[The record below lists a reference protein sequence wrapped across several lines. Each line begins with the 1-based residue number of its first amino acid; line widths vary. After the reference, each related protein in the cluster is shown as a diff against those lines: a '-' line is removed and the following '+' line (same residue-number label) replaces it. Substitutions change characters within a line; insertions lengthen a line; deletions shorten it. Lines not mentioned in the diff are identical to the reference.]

1 MPWPIVWITIGCP
14 EGKQKLVAR
23 ETVTWDSLRELA
35 NFRAEKGC
43 AVSLYVDLDPSTAPT
58 PADAE
63 TRFHSLLAEAQKE
76 AEARDYDHERKQAL
90 ARDVNRIRVWWDAD
104 FDRDGSH
111 GIAVFA
117 SSLDGLWR
125 TLSLSDSVQ
134 DEIRLERE
142 LYLAP
147 LVPLVGRG
155 DGALVAVV
163 GRERGQV
170 FRLRNGRLEEVVDQ
184 TEERPGQHDQ
194 GGWSQARYQ
203 RHIEKLVADHL
214 KNVGT
219 ELERR
224 LRRGGRPELVVI
236 GPPALR
242 GEFESKL
249 SPEARDA
256 IVGWGT
262 AEAHATAP
270 ELLEVVRPIL
280 AQARAREV
288 TEALERWQSQ
298 AGRNG
303 RASAGWEQTLEAASD
318 GRVEVLLVQAGA
330 NRQAYRCPKC
340 ERGSASPGACPVD
353 GTQLEPVDDGL
364 DLAVHRVLAFGGSVI
379 SVEGE
384 TLAGHE
390 GIGGLLR
397 Y

>member
-1 MPWPIVWITIGCP
+1 M
-14 EGKQKLVAR
+14 AR
-23 ETVTWDSLRELA
+23 ETVTWESLRELA
-35 NFRAEKGC
+35 SFRAERGC

-63 TRFHSLLAEAQKE
+63 ARFHSLLAEVQKE
-76 AEARDYDHERKQAL
+76 ADARGFDHERKQAL
-90 ARDVNRIRVWWDAD
+90 FRDINRIRVWWDAD
-104 FDRDGSH
+104 FDRDGSR
-111 GIAVFA
+111 GVALFA

-125 TLSLSDSVQ
+125 TLSLFEPVEDQ
-134 DEIRLERE
+134 IRLERE

-170 FRLRNGRLEEVVDQ
+170 FRLRDGRLDEIVDQ
-184 TEERPGQHDQ
+184 TEEQPGKHDQ

-203 RHIEKLVADHL
+203 RHLEKLVHDHL
-214 KNVGT
+214 KNVGS

-236 GPPALR
+236 VPPELR
-242 GEFESKL
+242 GEFESRL
-249 SPEARDA
+249 SPEAREA
-256 IVGWGT
+256 IVGWAT
-262 AEAHATAP
+262 AEAHATPA

-280 AQARAREV
+280 DRARARQV
-288 TEALERWQSQ
+288 TEALERWRSEV
-298 AGRNG
+298 GRDG
-303 RASAGWEQTLEAASD
+303 RAAAGWAQTLEAASD
-318 GRVEVLLVQAGA
+318 GRVEVLLVETDA
-330 NRQAYRCPKC
+330 NRDAYRCPRC

-353 GTQLEPVDDGL
+353 GTELEHVPDGL
-364 DLAVHRVLAFGGSVI
+364 DLAVHRVLAFGGSVVP
-379 SVEGE
+379 VEGS

-390 GIGGLLR
+390 GIGALLR